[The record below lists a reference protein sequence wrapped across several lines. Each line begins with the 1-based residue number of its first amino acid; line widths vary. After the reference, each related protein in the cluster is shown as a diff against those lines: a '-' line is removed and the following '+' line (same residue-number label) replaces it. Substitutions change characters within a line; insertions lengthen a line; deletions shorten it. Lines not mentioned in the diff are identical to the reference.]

1 MKWLIWAVS
10 VLAYVLAVINRS
22 SFSALGP
29 VAQEHFGAE
38 ATALSTFVTVQLVVY
53 AGAQI
58 PVGIALDRWGAPTLI
73 TSGLSAMA
81 AGQFLLGASD
91 SIPVAIIARILVGAG
106 DACIFTSMVRLISEW
121 FGFKQIPVMNQ
132 LSGNIG
138 QIGQIIAVT
147 PLVMLVA
154 AAGWQGGFSVLAVLC
169 LIVALASA
177 VILRDNPR
185 QNTVLQ
191 RLRGKKAQ
199 QHFEQAN
206 LGQAHQASPITE
218 ALPITGPNSSGI
230 FPALKA
236 LLKRPGIRMAFWV
249 HLSTSFT
256 IFNFTLLWGTPFVTG
271 GLGYSQGVAAMLIT
285 TIIITTLVFGVF
297 AGGLL
302 TRFASY
308 RVHMAL
314 GLVICSQILWAIIVL
329 MPGQPPLWLLFTL
342 VIVLGMSSPIS
353 MVAFELVRAHAP
365 LTQRGV
371 ATGIANMGGYVGA
384 FSMMLIVG
392 LLLDAQGAGS
402 PDTYAM
408 QPFKWAMA
416 SQLVVGVLGI
426 CMILREYPKAKKY
439 LLSKY
444 PPSHRG

>member
-10 VLAYVLAVINRS
+10 VCAYVLAIINRS

-29 VAQEHFGAE
+29 VAQEHFSAE

-53 AGAQI
+53 AVAQI

-73 TSGLSAMA
+73 TSGLTGMA
-81 AGQFLLGASD
+81 AGQLLLGASN

-138 QIGQIIAVT
+138 QIGQIIAVA
-147 PLVMLVA
+147 PLVTLVA
-154 AAGWQGGFSVLAVLC
+154 VAGWQGGFSVLAVLC
-169 LIVALASA
+169 VLVALAA
-177 VILRDNPR
+177 GAILRDNPR

-191 RLRGKKAQ
+191 RLRGKKAVQ
-199 QHFEQAN
+199 EFEEAN
-206 LGQAHQASPITE
+206 LAQAHQASPITE

-230 FPALKA
+230 FPALKS

-256 IFNFTLLWGTPFVTG
+256 IFNFTLLWGTPFITG
-271 GLGYSQGVAAMLIT
+271 GLGYSQGIAATLIT
-285 TIIITTLVFGVF
+285 TIIVTTLLFGVF
-297 AGGLL
+297 AGGML
-302 TRFASY
+302 TKFARF
-308 RVHMAL
+308 RVPMVLAI
-314 GLVICSQILWAIIVL
+314 VVCTQILWAVIL
-329 MPGQPPLWLLFTL
+329 FMPGQPPLWLLFTL
-342 VIVLGMSSPIS
+342 VIVLGMSGPIS

-365 LTQRGV
+365 LAQRGV

-402 PDTYAM
+402 PSTYAM

-416 SQLVVGVLGI
+416 SQLVVGALGI
-426 CMILREYPKAKKY
+426 CMILREYPKAKRY

-444 PPSHRG
+444 PPARKV